1 MIKVN
6 LVNAQVATE
15 RIIKSLERG
24 EEALARSQL
33 NNIKRNAYNKLYYA
47 EKRYEE
53 TMPTGIE
60 YQIQRAQIKR
70 AEVEKAQIDN
80 AVNTIREYIKN
91 PEQFAF
97 KTERANYFKL
107 QKAFQRINFVEEK
120 KVAERETLRQAQRE
134 AGSLTGVTLLNIR
147 KTAKMNALF
156 ENVLYNNIGKDKDKR
171 LFDFNKA
178 ELEKLA
184 ARIRAITGYNVLEK
198 FYNHFDT
205 PQHYESEG
213 TPSQEGIFDAVTNI
227 AGDLKNMLKS
237 YQNDP
242 QYADLEDEVNKF
254 LTMARQG
261 V

>member
-24 EEALARSQL
+24 EETLARSQL

-60 YQIQRAQIKR
+60 YQIQRAQIKQ
-70 AEVEKAQIDN
+70 AQVEKAQIDN

-91 PEQFAF
+91 PEQFTF

-120 KVAERETLRQAQRE
+120 KAAERETVREAQRE
-134 AGSLTGVTLLNIR
+134 AGSVSGVTLLNIR
-147 KTAKMNALF
+147 KSNKMSALF
-156 ENVLYNNIGKDKDKR
+156 ENVLYNNMQ
-171 LFDFNKA
+171 FDFNKA

-205 PQHYESEG
+205 PQHYESG
-213 TPSQEGIFDAVTNI
+213 GSPSQKEGIFDAVTNI
-227 AGDLKNMLKS
+227 AGDLKNMLTS